1 MESVK
6 TGKTNKV
13 GKNTEMA
20 HTKTNKETHFKQVSA
35 ITNRI
40 RSIGGIFTKIAKKV
54 RELVKKHPKKS
65 SAALVVLTPVACK
78 RAKELDD
85 KVQDKS
91 KQAEKENKINW
102 WKYSGLTIATSLL
115 LAACSAGDI
124 DKQIELEQE
133 KQKTEQEKKEAENA
147 RDRANKSEIELEQER
162 QKTNKSGIELAN
174 SQIKAEQER
183 QKTEQEKQ
191 KANKSEIE
199 LEQQKQKT
207 INTQRDLIKEQ
218 KDFIKE
224 TEQNCQEKHGQLFIK
239 RARIKTGI
247 TTGIAIEIEAECK
260 TPKPTKTNQTPI
272 QPKHLPNSKHPHS
285 QRGSK
290 AQELI
295 AYLLFEQKDFI
306 IETEQKCQ
314 EKHNQFFIKKA
325 GIKGGAIEVEAEC
338 KTPKPTKTNQTPI
351 QPKHLPNSKQ
361 PHSQRGSKAQELIA
375 YLQKELESLPY
386 SQKAIAKQVDFY
398 KPSSIAYLELDPRDF
413 KVTEEWQNEN
423 LKIRSKAQAKMLEM
437 RKPQANLSPSQ
448 SFLFVQRIFADINKE
463 IEAAANTEKKAE
475 KVGYGYS
482 KRV

>member
-1 MESVK
+1 MKLVK
-6 TGKTNKV
+6 TAKEKKV
-13 GKNTEMA
+13 FKNTEMA

-35 ITNRI
+35 ITNRLK
-40 RSIGGIFTKIAKKV
+40 SIGGIFTKIAKKV

-65 SAALVVLTPVACK
+65 RVALVVLTHVVCK

-115 LAACSAGDI
+115 LAACSTGDI

-133 KQKTEQEKKEAENA
+133 KQKANKSGIELEQERQKTEQEKQK
-147 RDRANKSEIELEQER
+147 ANKSEIELEQER

-191 KANKSEIE
+191 KTNKSEIE

-239 RARIKTGI
+239 KTRIKTGI

-272 QPKHLPNSKHPHS
+272 QPKHLPNSK
-285 QRGSK
+285 
-290 AQELI
+290 
-295 AYLLFEQKDFI
+295 
-306 IETEQKCQ
+306 
-314 EKHNQFFIKKA
+314 
-325 GIKGGAIEVEAEC
+325 
-338 KTPKPTKTNQTPI
+338 
-351 QPKHLPNSKQ
+351 Q
-361 PHSQRGSKAQELIA
+361 PHSQRGSKAQEFIA
-375 YLQKELESLPY
+375 YLQKELEFLPY

-398 KPSSIAYLELDPRDF
+398 RPSSIAYLELDPRDF

-437 RKPQANLSPSQ
+437 RNVKPYPQANLSPFQ
-448 SFLFVQRIFADINKE
+448 SFSILQNIVADINKE
-463 IEAAANTEKKAE
+463 IEAAANIEKKAE

-482 KRV
+482 KRM

>member
-13 GKNTEMA
+13 GKNTETA
-20 HTKTNKETHFKQVSA
+20 NTKANKETHFKQASA
-35 ITNRI
+35 ITNTL
-40 RSIGGIFTKIAKKV
+40 RSIGGFFTKIMKRV

-65 SAALVVLTPVACK
+65 NAALVVLTHAACK
-78 RAKELDD
+78 KAKELDD

-91 KQAEKENKINW
+91 KQAEKENQINW

-115 LAACSAGDI
+115 LAACNVGDI

-133 KQKTEQEKKEAENA
+133 KQKANKSGIELEQERQKTEQERQKT
-147 RDRANKSEIELEQER
+147 NKSEIELEQER

-191 KANKSEIE
+191 KANKSAIE

-239 RARIKTGI
+239 KARIKTGI

-260 TPKPTKTNQTPI
+260 T
-272 QPKHLPNSKHPHS
+272 S
-285 QRGSK
+285 
-290 AQELI
+290 
-295 AYLLFEQKDFI
+295 
-306 IETEQKCQ
+306 
-314 EKHNQFFIKKA
+314 
-325 GIKGGAIEVEAEC
+325 
-338 KTPKPTKTNQTPI
+338 KPTKTNQTPI

-361 PHSQRGSKAQELIA
+361 PRSQRGSKAQELIA
-375 YLQKELESLPY
+375 YLQKELEFLPY
-386 SQKAIAKQVDFY
+386 SQKAIARQVDFY

-413 KVTEEWQNEN
+413 NATKEWQNEN

-437 RKPQANLSPSQ
+437 RHLKPDPQAHLSASQ
-448 SFLFVQRIFADINKE
+448 SLLLVQKIFADVSKE
-463 IEAAANTEKKAE
+463 IKVVANTEKKVE
-475 KVGYGYS
+475 KAGYGYS

>member
-20 HTKTNKETHFKQVSA
+20 NTKTSKETHFKQVST
-35 ITNRI
+35 ITNTL
-40 RSIGGIFTKIAKKV
+40 RSIGGIFTKIVKKV
-54 RELVKKHPKKS
+54 RELFKKHPKKS
-65 SAALVVLTPVACK
+65 NVVLVVLTHVACK

-91 KQAEKENKINW
+91 KQAEKENQINW

-115 LAACSAGDI
+115 LAACSVGDI

-133 KQKTEQEKKEAENA
+133 KQKTEQEQQKTEQERQK
-147 RDRANKSEIELEQER
+147 ANKSGIELEQER
-162 QKTNKSGIELAN
+162 QKTEQERQKTEQERQKTNKSEIELAN
-174 SQIKAEQER
+174 SQIKV
-183 QKTEQEKQ
+183 EQEKQ

-239 RARIKTGI
+239 KARIKTGI

-260 TPKPTKTNQTPI
+260 TPKPAKTNQTP
-272 QPKHLPNSKHPHS
+272 
-285 QRGSK
+285 
-290 AQELI
+290 
-295 AYLLFEQKDFI
+295 
-306 IETEQKCQ
+306 T
-314 EKHNQFFIKKA
+314 
-325 GIKGGAIEVEAEC
+325 
-338 KTPKPTKTNQTPI
+338 

-361 PHSQRGSKAQELIA
+361 PRSQRGSKAQELIA

-386 SQKAIAKQVDFY
+386 SQKAIAKQVNFY

-437 RKPQANLSPSQ
+437 RNSKPDPQANLSTSQ
-448 SFLFVQRIFADINKE
+448 SLLFVQKIFADINKE
-463 IEAAANTEKKAE
+463 IKVVANTEKKAE
-475 KVGYGYS
+475 KAGYGYS

>member
-20 HTKTNKETHFKQVSA
+20 HTKTNKETHFKQVGA
-35 ITNRI
+35 ITNRLK
-40 RSIGGIFTKIAKKV
+40 SIGGIFTKIAKKV
-54 RELVKKHPKKS
+54 RELVRKHPKKS
-65 SAALVVLTPVACK
+65 NVALVVLTHVACK

-91 KQAEKENKINW
+91 KQAEKEDKINW

-133 KQKTEQEKKEAENA
+133 KKEAENA
-147 RDRANKSEIELEQER
+147 RDRANKSGIELEQEK
-162 QKTNKSGIELAN
+162 QKTSNIETN
-174 SQIKAEQER
+174 NQIKV
-183 QKTEQEKQ
+183 EQEKQ
-191 KANKSEIE
+191 K
-199 LEQQKQKT
+199 T
-207 INTQRDLIKEQ
+207 TKEQ
-218 KDFIKE
+218 KDLVKE
-224 TEQNCQEKHGQLFIK
+224 QKDLVKEQKDLVKEQKDLVKEQKDLVKEQKDLVKEQKDLVKEQKDLVKKAEQNCQENHSQFFIK
-239 RARIKTGI
+239 KLGIKG
-247 TTGIAIEIEAECK
+247 GIAIEIEAECK
-260 TPKPTKTNQTPI
+260 TPKPTKTNQTP
-272 QPKHLPNSKHPHS
+272 K
-285 QRGSK
+285 
-290 AQELI
+290 E
-295 AYLLFEQKDFI
+295 
-306 IETEQKCQ
+306 
-314 EKHNQFFIKKA
+314 
-325 GIKGGAIEVEAEC
+325 
-338 KTPKPTKTNQTPI
+338 
-351 QPKHLPNSKQ
+351 PKHLPNSKQ
-361 PHSQRGSKAQELIA
+361 PHSQRGSKAQEFIA

-437 RKPQANLSPSQ
+437 RNVKPYPQAHLSTSQ
-448 SFLFVQRIFADINKE
+448 SLLFVQKIFADISKG

-482 KRV
+482 KRM

>member
-6 TGKTNKV
+6 TGRTNKV
-13 GKNTEMA
+13 GKNAETA
-20 HTKTNKETHFKQVSA
+20 NIKANKEAHFKQVSA

-40 RSIGGIFTKIAKKV
+40 KSIGGIFTKIAKKV

-65 SAALVVLTPVACK
+65 NVALVVLTHAACK

-133 KQKTEQEKKEAENA
+133 KQKTEQEK
-147 RDRANKSEIELEQER
+147 
-162 QKTNKSGIELAN
+162 
-174 SQIKAEQER
+174 

-191 KANKSEIE
+191 KTSNIE
-199 LEQQKQKT
+199 TNNQIKVEQEQQKT
-207 INTQRDLIKEQ
+207 IKEQ
-218 KDFIKE
+218 KDLVKE
-224 TEQNCQEKHGQLFIK
+224 QKDLVKEQKDLVKEQKDLVKEQKDLVKEQKDLVKKAEQNCQE
-239 RARIKTGI
+239 
-247 TTGIAIEIEAECK
+247 
-260 TPKPTKTNQTPI
+260 N
-272 QPKHLPNSKHPHS
+272 HS
-285 QRGSK
+285 
-290 AQELI
+290 
-295 AYLLFEQKDFI
+295 
-306 IETEQKCQ
+306 
-314 EKHNQFFIKKA
+314 QFFIKKV
-325 GIKGGAIEVEAEC
+325 GIKGGIAIEVEAEC

-361 PHSQRGSKAQELIA
+361 PHSQRESKTQELIA

-398 KPSSIAYLELDPRDF
+398 RPSSIAYLELDPRDF

-437 RKPQANLSPSQ
+437 RNPQAHLSTSQ
-448 SFLFVQRIFADINKE
+448 SLLFVQKIFADINKE

-482 KRV
+482 KRM

>member
-1 MESVK
+1 MKSVK

-20 HTKTNKETHFKQVSA
+20 NTKTNKETHFKQVSA
-35 ITNRI
+35 ITNMI

-54 RELVKKHPKKS
+54 RELIKKHPEKS
-65 SAALVVLTPVACK
+65 SAALVVLTHVACK
-78 RAKELDD
+78 KAKELDD

-91 KQAEKENKINW
+91 KQAEKENQINW

-115 LAACSAGDI
+115 LAACSTGDI

-133 KQKTEQEKKEAENA
+133 KQKANKSGIELEQERQKTEQEKQK
-147 RDRANKSEIELEQER
+147 ANKSEIELEQER

-207 INTQRDLIKEQ
+207 IKEQKDLIKEQ

-272 QPKHLPNSKHPHS
+272 QPKHLPNSK
-285 QRGSK
+285 
-290 AQELI
+290 
-295 AYLLFEQKDFI
+295 
-306 IETEQKCQ
+306 
-314 EKHNQFFIKKA
+314 
-325 GIKGGAIEVEAEC
+325 
-338 KTPKPTKTNQTPI
+338 
-351 QPKHLPNSKQ
+351 Q

-386 SQKAIAKQVDFY
+386 SQKAIVKQVNFY
-398 KPSSIAYLELDPRDF
+398 RPSSIAYLELDPRDF
-413 KVTEEWQNEN
+413 KVTKEWQNEN

-448 SFLFVQRIFADINKE
+448 SFSILQNIIADINKE
-463 IEAAANTEKKAE
+463 IKVVANTEKKAE

>member
-6 TGKTNKV
+6 TGRTNKV
-13 GKNTEMA
+13 GKNAETA
-20 HTKTNKETHFKQVSA
+20 NTKANKETHFKQVSA
-35 ITNRI
+35 ITNTL

-54 RELVKKHPKKS
+54 RELFKKHPKKS
-65 SAALVVLTPVACK
+65 KVALVVLTHAACK

-91 KQAEKENKINW
+91 KQAEKENQINW

-115 LAACSAGDI
+115 LAACNAGDI

-133 KQKTEQEKKEAENA
+133 KQKANKSGIELEQERQKIEQEKQK
-147 RDRANKSEIELEQER
+147 ANKSEIELEQER

-239 RARIKTGI
+239 KARIKTGI

-260 TPKPTKTNQTPI
+260 TPKP
-272 QPKHLPNSKHPHS
+272 
-285 QRGSK
+285 
-290 AQELI
+290 A
-295 AYLLFEQKDFI
+295 
-306 IETEQKCQ
+306 
-314 EKHNQFFIKKA
+314 
-325 GIKGGAIEVEAEC
+325 
-338 KTPKPTKTNQTPI
+338 KTNQTPI

-361 PHSQRGSKAQELIA
+361 PRSQRGSKAQEFIA

-398 KPSSIAYLELDPRDF
+398 RPSSIAYLELDPRDF

-437 RKPQANLSPSQ
+437 RKTQAHLSTSQ
-448 SFLFVQRIFADINKE
+448 SLLFVQKIFADINKE
-463 IEAAANTEKKAE
+463 IKATADTEKKAE
-475 KVGYGYS
+475 KVSYGYS

>member
-20 HTKTNKETHFKQVSA
+20 NTKTNKETHFKQVST
-35 ITNRI
+35 ITNTL

-65 SAALVVLTPVACK
+65 NVALVVLTHVACK

-91 KQAEKENKINW
+91 KQAEKENQINW

-115 LAACSAGDI
+115 LAACSTGDI

-133 KQKTEQEKKEAENA
+133 KQKANKSGIELEQERQKTEQEKQK
-147 RDRANKSEIELEQER
+147 ANKSEIELEQER

-239 RARIKTGI
+239 KARIKTGI

-260 TPKPTKTNQTPI
+260 TPKPAKTNQTPI
-272 QPKHLPNSKHPHS
+272 QPKHLPNSQS
-285 QRGSK
+285 
-290 AQELI
+290 
-295 AYLLFEQKDFI
+295 LLFIQK
-306 IETEQKCQ
+306 
-314 EKHNQFFIKKA
+314 
-325 GIKGGAIEVEAEC
+325 
-338 KTPKPTKTNQTPI
+338 
-351 QPKHLPNSKQ
+351 
-361 PHSQRGSKAQELIA
+361 
-375 YLQKELESLPY
+375 
-386 SQKAIAKQVDFY
+386 
-398 KPSSIAYLELDPRDF
+398 
-413 KVTEEWQNEN
+413 
-423 LKIRSKAQAKMLEM
+423 
-437 RKPQANLSPSQ
+437 
-448 SFLFVQRIFADINKE
+448 IFADVNKE
-463 IEAAANTEKKAE
+463 IKVVANTEKKAE
-475 KVGYGYS
+475 KAGYGYS
-482 KRV
+482 KRM

>member
-6 TGKTNKV
+6 TGKTSKV
-13 GKNTEMA
+13 GKNTETTD
-20 HTKTNKETHFKQVSA
+20 TKANKETHFKQASA
-35 ITNRI
+35 ITNII

-65 SAALVVLTPVACK
+65 RVALVVLTHAACK

-91 KQAEKENKINW
+91 KQAEKENQINW
-102 WKYSGLTIATSLL
+102 WKYSGLTIAASLL
-115 LAACSAGDI
+115 LAACSAGDT

-133 KQKTEQEKKEAENA
+133 KQKANKSGIELEQERQKT
-147 RDRANKSEIELEQER
+147 NKSEIELEQER

-239 RARIKTGI
+239 KARIKTGI

-272 QPKHLPNSKHPHS
+272 QPKHLPNSKQPRS

-290 AQELI
+290 
-295 AYLLFEQKDFI
+295 
-306 IETEQKCQ
+306 
-314 EKHNQFFIKKA
+314 
-325 GIKGGAIEVEAEC
+325 V
-338 KTPKPTKTNQTPI
+338 
-351 QPKHLPNSKQ
+351 
-361 PHSQRGSKAQELIA
+361 QELIA

-413 KVTEEWQNEN
+413 NVTEEWQKEN

-437 RKPQANLSPSQ
+437 RNPQAHLSTSQ
-448 SFLFVQRIFADINKE
+448 SLLFVQKIFADVNKE

-475 KVGYGYS
+475 KAGYGYS
-482 KRV
+482 KRM

>member
-6 TGKTNKV
+6 TGKANKV
-13 GKNTEMA
+13 GKNTETA
-20 HTKTNKETHFKQVSA
+20 DTKANKETHFKQANA
-35 ITNRI
+35 ITNII
-40 RSIGGIFTKIAKKV
+40 RSIGGFFTKIMKKV

-65 SAALVVLTPVACK
+65 RVALVVLTHVACK
-78 RAKELDD
+78 KAKELDD

-91 KQAEKENKINW
+91 KQAEKENQINW
-102 WKYSGLTIATSLL
+102 WKYSGLTIAASLL

-133 KQKTEQEKKEAENA
+133 KQE
-147 RDRANKSEIELEQER
+147 ANKSGIELEQER
-162 QKTNKSGIELAN
+162 QKTNKSGIELEQQRQKTEQEKQKTNKSGIELAN

-199 LEQQKQKT
+199 LERQKQKT

-247 TTGIAIEIEAECK
+247 TTGIAIE
-260 TPKPTKTNQTPI
+260 
-272 QPKHLPNSKHPHS
+272 
-285 QRGSK
+285 
-290 AQELI
+290 
-295 AYLLFEQKDFI
+295 
-306 IETEQKCQ
+306 
-314 EKHNQFFIKKA
+314 
-325 GIKGGAIEVEAEC
+325 VEAEC

-361 PHSQRGSKAQELIA
+361 PRSQRGSKVQELIA

-413 KVTEEWQNEN
+413 NVTEEWQKEN

-437 RKPQANLSPSQ
+437 RSLKLDPQAHLSTSQ
-448 SFLFVQRIFADINKE
+448 SLLFVQKIFADVNKE
-463 IEAAANTEKKAE
+463 IKAAANTEKKVE
-475 KVGYGYS
+475 KAGYGYS
-482 KRV
+482 KRM

>member
-1 MESVK
+1 MKSVK

-20 HTKTNKETHFKQVSA
+20 HTKTNKETHFKQMSA
-35 ITNRI
+35 ITNMI
-40 RSIGGIFTKIAKKV
+40 RSIGGFFTKIMKRV

-65 SAALVVLTPVACK
+65 NAALVVLTHIACK
-78 RAKELDD
+78 KAKELDD

-91 KQAEKENKINW
+91 KQAEKENQINW

-115 LAACSAGDI
+115 LVACSAGDI

-133 KQKTEQEKKEAENA
+133 KKEAENA
-147 RDRANKSEIELEQER
+147 RDRANKSGIELEQER
-162 QKTNKSGIELAN
+162 QKTNKSGIELEQQRQKTEQERQKTNKSGIELEQQRQKTEQEKQKTNKSEIELAN
-174 SQIKAEQER
+174 SQIKAEQE
-183 QKTEQEKQ
+183 
-191 KANKSEIE
+191 
-199 LEQQKQKT
+199 KQKT

-272 QPKHLPNSKHPHS
+272 QPKHLPNSK
-285 QRGSK
+285 
-290 AQELI
+290 
-295 AYLLFEQKDFI
+295 
-306 IETEQKCQ
+306 
-314 EKHNQFFIKKA
+314 
-325 GIKGGAIEVEAEC
+325 
-338 KTPKPTKTNQTPI
+338 
-351 QPKHLPNSKQ
+351 Q

-386 SQKAIAKQVDFY
+386 SQKAIAKQVNFY
-398 KPSSIAYLELDPRDF
+398 RPSSIAYLELDPRDF

-437 RKPQANLSPSQ
+437 RKPQANLSTSQ
-448 SFLFVQRIFADINKE
+448 SLLFVQKIFADINKE
-463 IEAAANTEKKAE
+463 IKVVANTEKKAE

-482 KRV
+482 KRM